1 MSPVS
6 DKQLF
11 LSKSVEDLSIAGDQP
26 PPEYIVKGCSYAPAY
41 ISSCSS
47 TSFPIIDISLFSQS
61 SPADDDGE
69 AQALNILRSAL
80 TSSGCFQ
87 AVGHGM
93 SSSFLDKVR
102 EIAYEFFD
110 LPIEEKQKYGR
121 APNESEGYGSDV
133 VVTENQVLDWSHRLS
148 LRVFP
153 QHQRRFNLWPQQPTD
168 FSDTLQ
174 EYAEKIKSI
183 MDILYKAMAKSLNVE
198 ENSFSRQFGERSLM
212 QARFNFYPKCSR
224 PDLVLGVKPHTDRSR
239 ITILLQDN
247 LVEGLQVLVN
257 DNWVQVPVLPHAL
270 VVNLGDQMQ
279 IMSNGI
285 FKSPMHRV
293 VTNTERMRIS
303 LAAFHEPEPEMEIGP
318 VDALVNEE
326 RPRLYRNVNNYG
338 AINYECYQKGIVAL
352 ETVQI

>member
-11 LSKSVEDLSIAGDQP
+11 LSKSVEQLASAGDQP
-26 PPEYIVKGCSYAPAY
+26 PAEYIVKGCSFAPADTSL
-41 ISSCSS
+41 SSSA
-47 TSFPIIDISLFSQS
+47 TSFPLIDITLFSLS
-61 SPADDDGE
+61 SPE
-69 AQALNILRSAL
+69 QALNTLRSAL

-102 EIAYEFFD
+102 EIAYGFFD
-110 LPIEEKQKYGR
+110 LPEEEKQKYGR
-121 APNESEGYGSDV
+121 TPNQSEGYGSDV

-153 QHQRRFNLWPQQPTD
+153 EEKRNSKLWPQYPTD
-168 FSDTLQ
+168 FSEILQ
-174 EYAEKIKSI
+174 EYASKIMSI

-198 ENSFSRQFGERSLM
+198 ENSFSKQFGERSLM
-212 QARFNFYPKCSR
+212 QARFNFYPRCSR
-224 PDLVLGVKPHTDRSR
+224 PDLVLGVKPHTDRSG
-239 ITILLQDN
+239 ITILLQDK
-247 LVEGLQVLVN
+247 LTPGLQVLVN
-257 DNWVQVPVLPHAL
+257 GNWVQVPVISDAL

-285 FKSPMHRV
+285 FKSPTHRV
-293 VTNTERMRIS
+293 VTNTERMRLS
-303 LAAFHEPEPEMEIGP
+303 LALFHEPEPELEIGA
-318 VDALVNEE
+318 VDGLVSEE
-326 RPRLYRNVNNYG
+326 RPRFYRNVKNYG

-352 ETVQI
+352 DTVKL